1 MRLKAQSLKET
12 RFQTQQLVDQE
23 NRKQDEAT
31 ECMIKFQEQKNK
43 GDVLKMEEDR
53 TRLQIMQLREEVE
66 KGKKEGNIIK
76 IQTESIC

>member
-1 MRLKAQSLKET
+1 MRLKSQSLKET
-12 RFQTQQLVDQE
+12 RFTTQQLVDQE
-23 NRKQDEAT
+23 NRKQDEST

-76 IQTESIC
+76 IQTESIS